1 MYHNFSELQDYC
13 NRSHVLLWEAVLKNE
28 IRITHEPKE
37 LIYDRARRRLAIMES
52 AVKKHIARPSEP
64 DGNYIAGMSARQ
76 HDHKDNGICG
86 AFINRVMAYALSC
99 SEANASMGK
108 VCAAPTAGSCGILP
122 AVLIGMKEEL
132 SLKEETVLNGFITAG
147 GLGAII
153 TRNATGSG
161 AEGGCQ
167 AECGVA
173 AAIAAAAAVQMCGGT
188 AEQSIAASGFALMN
202 IMGLVCDPVAGLVQ
216 IPCAQ
221 RNASQAVNA
230 LVSADLALAGQ
241 PLLIPMDEIVE
252 AMYQVG
258 RQLPPSLRETAMGG
272 LAATKTGKKMG
283 RCLTEKNLQAEA

>member
-132 SLKEETVLNGFITAG
+132 SLKRKRRF
-147 GLGAII
+147 
-153 TRNATGSG
+153 
-161 AEGGCQ
+161 
-167 AECGVA
+167 
-173 AAIAAAAAVQMCGGT
+173 
-188 AEQSIAASGFALMN
+188 
-202 IMGLVCDPVAGLVQ
+202 
-216 IPCAQ
+216 
-221 RNASQAVNA
+221 
-230 LVSADLALAGQ
+230 
-241 PLLIPMDEIVE
+241 
-252 AMYQVG
+252 
-258 RQLPPSLRETAMGG
+258 
-272 LAATKTGKKMG
+272 
-283 RCLTEKNLQAEA
+283 

>member
-1 MYHNFSELQDYC
+1 MYHTFRELADYC
-13 NRSHVLLWEAVLKNE
+13 ERNHVFLWEAVLKNE
-28 IRITHEPKE
+28 IRISHEPKE
-37 LIYDRARRRLAIMES
+37 LIYDRARRRLEIMES
-52 AVKKHIARPSEP
+52 AVKKHIARPSEA
-64 DGNYIAGMSARQ
+64 DGSYISGMSAKQ
-76 HDHKDNGICG
+76 HENKDNGICG

-122 AVLIGMKEEL
+122 AVLIGLKEEL
-132 SLKEETVLNGFITAG
+132 ALDEETVLNGFITAG

-153 TRNATGSG
+153 THNATVSG

-173 AAIAAAAAVQMCGGT
+173 AAIAAAAAVQMCQGSVT
-188 AEQSIAASGFALMN
+188 QSIAASGFALTN
-202 IMGLVCDPVAGLVQ
+202 VMGLVCDPVAGLVQ

-230 LVSADLALAGQ
+230 LLSADLALAGQ
-241 PLLIPMDEIVE
+241 QLHIPMDEIVE
-252 AMYQVG
+252 GMYQVG

-272 LAATKTGKKMG
+272 LAATKTGRMMG
-283 RCLTEKNLQAEA
+283 RLLAQKDLQAEA